1 MAGKL
6 DLVFFKEAIQHV
18 LRISRVIF
26 QERGN
31 AMLVGV
37 GGSGKQSLS
46 KIAAYIS
53 SSKMYQLE
61 MGRGYNGESFRGDLQ
76 KIAIASGVDEQKL
89 CFLFVDTQ
97 IIYEEFL

>member
-1 MAGKL
+1 MNGKL
-6 DLVFFKEAIQHV
+6 DLVFFKEAIQHIM
-18 LRISRVIF
+18 RISRIIF

-46 KIAAYIS
+46 KISAFIS
-53 SSKMYQLE
+53 QSKIFSLE
-61 MGRGYNGESFRGDLQ
+61 MGKGYNTESFRGDLQ
-76 KIAIASGVDEQKL
+76 KIAVSSGADEEKL

-97 IIYEEFL
+97 IVYE